1 MIKLSEQFVYSQF
14 SSRFGFQK
22 VTYVILSFTRYWLLF
37 GGMQSKASSDGNISW
52 MVLRLFFCGLSLLP
66 YKKKKVVI
74 DLVAIASFYFS
85 QAYSTYPLWRN
96 FKLSSYFGKRL
107 LACSLF
113 NKLLET
119 TLLPQLISLLH

>member
-1 MIKLSEQFVYSQF
+1 MSFYLSQGIGSSLGGCNPKLLLMEIFPGWFYAYSFVVCHCYH
-14 SSRFGFQK
+14 
-22 VTYVILSFTRYWLLF
+22 T
-37 GGMQSKASSDGNISW
+37 
-52 MVLRLFFCGLSLLP
+52 
-66 YKKKKVVI
+66 KKKKVVI